1 MDVSLLLK
9 ILVIVE
15 CAVVIV
21 YADPA
26 IARMSPCTAFMP
38 RAAFVLLFLGAL
50 GQAWSILSG
59 GAPTGE
65 TALIMGG
72 IALLLACER
81 RRHVG
86 QDVGGHESKSGARHT
101 SAGGWRAGSGKAD

>member
-1 MDVSLLLK
+1 MDVSLLLS
-9 ILVIVE
+9 
-15 CAVVIV
+15 VVLFCESCV
-21 YADPA
+21 VLGFAEPA
-26 IARMSPCTAFMP
+26 IARMSPCTAFLP
-38 RAAFVLLFLGAL
+38 RVAFWLLSIGAL
-50 GQAWSILSG
+50 WQAVSILSG

>member
-86 QDVGGHESKSGARHT
+86 QDGHQQT
-101 SAGGWRAGSGKAD
+101 